1 MSDSTFVRELVR
13 DAPVHGSRPDF
24 RSPAMR
30 NLEKTR
36 YQFPDIGTRHAGRR
50 LRLRARRI
58 ANGVIHSA
66 PALHEYI
73 GIVLSIIREMAREPL
88 DDLVAGASAL
98 ARGGEGP
105 VGEFEVQK
113 QPVLEAGVRESHCD
127 ARRTTP
133 SIQGGQLPLEIID
146 RGIAPVVIKHAV
158 DFVPTRI
165 VPQLVSRT
173 FP

>member
-1 MSDSTFVRELVR
+1 MAGEGVRG
-13 DAPVHGSRPDF
+13 DDPVLGSRPDF
-24 RSPAMR
+24 RFSPIR

-50 LRLRARRI
+50 LRLRARRM
-58 ANGVIHSA
+58 ANGVIHA
-66 PALHEYI
+66 TPALREYM
-73 GIVLSIIREMAREPL
+73 GIVLSIIREMATEPIDYL
-88 DDLVAGASAL
+88 AASGSAL

-105 VGEFEVQK
+105 VGELEVQK
-113 QPVLEAGVRESHCD
+113 QPVLEAGLRENHCD
-127 ARRTTP
+127 ARQMIP
-133 SIQGGQLPLEIID
+133 PIQGGELLLEIID
-146 RGIAPVVIKHAV
+146 RGIAPIVIKHAV